1 MTRTARDRTCTG
13 RRLGRARGA
22 RTGALTAVA
31 TAALAAVLTLA
42 APAPAV
48 AADAPAAATERP
60 ARGMTKAQVEA
71 RYGAPT
77 ARQDAVGQPPIS
89 RWDYPGMRVY
99 FEHDHV
105 VHAVLM
111 PTG

>member
-1 MTRTARDRTCTG
+1 MTRTAPVRPAGGRT
-13 RRLGRARGA
+13 RRLS
-22 RTGALTAVA
+22 TVALAA
-31 TAALAAVLTLA
+31 LPAAALATLFTIA
-42 APAPAV
+42 TPTPVV
-48 AADAPAAATERP
+48 AADTPPAATERP

-71 RYGAPT
+71 RYGAPS

-99 FEHDHV
+99 FENDHV

-111 PTG
+111 AAG